1 MSLGSAHHSSCSI
14 EMAHWHEVSPG
25 PGSPKSGLRAG
36 QSGSKS
42 LALWFLHVVDNPAPY
57 RGLELDDL

>member
-1 MSLGSAHHSSCSI
+1 
-14 EMAHWHEVSPG
+14 MAHWHEVSPG